1 MKAKVLEIFLI
12 ALIVL
17 MLGGILASVKN
28 DDSDS
33 LTTDIVEDFDKNSD
47 FDVDGYVP
55 SDVIDEDNDNAFSRF
70 GSKVGEIVSDGV
82 NKGIDLMF
90 EFFKKLVS

>member
-28 DDSDS
+28 NDNDS
-33 LTTDIVEDFDKNSD
+33 LTTDIIEDFDNNSD

-55 SDVIDEDNDNAFSRF
+55 SDLIEDDNNNAFSRF
-70 GSKVGEIVSDGV
+70 GSKVGKIMSEGV

-90 EFFKKLVS
+90 DFFKKLVS